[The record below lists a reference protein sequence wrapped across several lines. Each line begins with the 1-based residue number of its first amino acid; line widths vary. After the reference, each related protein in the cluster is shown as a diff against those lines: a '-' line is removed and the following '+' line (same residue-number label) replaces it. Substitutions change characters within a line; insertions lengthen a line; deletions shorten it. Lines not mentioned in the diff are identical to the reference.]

1 MSTMKSAF
9 GSNPYKFGLFGAN
22 CAGGMTLSAAP
33 ERWGADWDQIVD
45 VYRMADAAGIEFI
58 LPIAKWRG
66 LGGKADMWGRS
77 FETFTHS
84 AAAGAITR
92 HIGVFVTAHVPIIM
106 PAFAAKAIT
115 TIDHVTHGR
124 AGLNI
129 VCGWNPDE
137 FDIHGATIDS
147 KRRYEQGLE
156 WFRIYAKMCEGG
168 PPFEWN
174 GEFYK
179 LRGVATDP
187 LPLQRPRPPVMSA
200 GISSAGRDFAA
211 QAADILFT
219 SLPDLAEAPQLI
231 RGVQQAAATQGR
243 STEVYTQTQ
252 IVCRPTRKEAED
264 FYHYFAEEQADEEAL
279 EYFRRQKL
287 GVVEKNSKESAHYA
301 RPHANRF
308 TEGSGKRY
316 AGLFPGMHAV
326 VGAPDDVVEEL
337 ARLKATGIAG
347 SALVF
352 LNYLSE
358 MPLFVQEV
366 LPRMQRVGLRHPMT
380 QRDFAGPI
388 REAS

>member
-1 MSTMKSAF
+1 MQNRF
-9 GSNPYKFGLFGAN
+9 GNNAYKFGLFGAN

-33 ERWGADWDQIVD
+33 ERWRAEWDEIAE
-45 VYRMADAAGIEFI
+45 VYRLADEAGIEFI

-77 FETFTHS
+77 YETFTHS

-92 HIGVFVTAHVPIIM
+92 RIGVFVTAHVPITT
-106 PAFAAKAIT
+106 PAFAAKAIV

-137 FDIHGATIDS
+137 FDIHGAKIDYA
-147 KRRYEQGLE
+147 RRYEHGLE
-156 WFRIYAKMCEGG
+156 WFNIYAKMCEGDA
-168 PPFEWN
+168 PFDWDSA
-174 GEFYK
+174 FFK

-219 SLPDLAEAPQLI
+219 SLPSLEETPQLI
-231 RGVQQAAATQGR
+231 RSVQQAAAQHGR
-243 STEVYTQTQ
+243 ATDVYTQTQ
-252 IVCRPTRKEAED
+252 VVCRPTRKEAED
-264 FYHYFAEEQADEEAL
+264 FYYYFAEELADEEAL
-279 EYFRRQKL
+279 AYFRRQKL
-287 GVVEKNSKESAHYA
+287 TMVGKSAGEYQHYQQEPTKRSA
-301 RPHANRF
+301 EAA
-308 TEGSGKRY
+308 GKPY
-316 AGLFPGMHAV
+316 PGIFPGMLPI
-326 VGAPDDVVEEL
+326 VGNPDDVVEKFKQL
-337 ARLKATGIAG
+337 SATGIAG

-366 LPRMQRVGLRHPMT
+366 LPRMERAGLRHPQTAASTVPAM
-380 QRDFAGPI
+380 AGLG
-388 REAS
+388 R

>member
-1 MSTMKSAF
+1 
-9 GSNPYKFGLFGAN
+9 
-22 CAGGMTLSAAP
+22 
-33 ERWGADWDQIVD
+33 
-45 VYRMADAAGIEFI
+45 VYRLADEAGIEFI

-77 FETFTHS
+77 YETFTHS

-92 HIGVFVTAHVPIIM
+92 RIGVFVTAHVPITT
-106 PAFAAKAIT
+106 PAFAAKAIA

-137 FDIHGATIDS
+137 FDIHGATIDYAG
-147 KRRYEQGLE
+147 RYEQGLE
-156 WFRIYAKMCEGG
+156 WFNIYAKMCA
-168 PPFEWN
+168 
-174 GEFYK
+174 GEAAFDWDSKFYK

-219 SLPDLAEAPQLI
+219 SLPSLEETPQLI
-231 RGVQQAAATQGR
+231 RSVQQAAAQYGR

-252 IVCRPTRKEAED
+252 VVCRPTRKEAED
-264 FYHYFAEEQADEEAL
+264 FYHYFAEELADEEAL
-279 EYFRRQKL
+279 AYFRRQKL
-287 GVVEKNSKESAHYA
+287 TMVGKSAGEYQHYQQEPKKRSA
-301 RPHANRF
+301 EAA
-308 TEGSGKRY
+308 GKPY
-316 AGLFPGMHAV
+316 PGIFPGMLPI
-326 VGAPDDVVEEL
+326 VGNPDDVVEKFKQL
-337 ARLKATGIAG
+337 SATGIAG

-358 MPLFVQEV
+358 MPQFVQEV
-366 LPRMQRVGLRHPMT
+366 LPRMERAGLRHPQT
-380 QRDFAGPI
+380 AAGTVPATAGVG
-388 REAS
+388 R

>member
-1 MSTMKSAF
+1 MRNRF
-9 GSNPYKFGLFGAN
+9 GSNAYKFGLFGAN

-33 ERWGADWDQIVD
+33 ERWRAEWDEITE
-45 VYRMADAAGIEFI
+45 VYRLADEAGIEFI

-77 FETFTHS
+77 YETFTHS

-92 HIGVFVTAHVPIIM
+92 RIGVFVTAHVPITT
-106 PAFAAKAIT
+106 PAFAAKAIA

-137 FDIHGATIDS
+137 FDIHGAKIDYA
-147 KRRYEQGLE
+147 RRYEHGLE
-156 WFRIYAKMCEGG
+156 WFNIFAKMCEGDAA
-168 PPFEWN
+168 FDWD
-174 GEFYK
+174 GEFFK

-219 SLPDLAEAPQLI
+219 SLPSLEETPQLI
-231 RGVQQAAATQGR
+231 RSVQQAAAQYGR
-243 STEVYTQTQ
+243 STDVYTQTQ
-252 IVCRPTRKEAED
+252 VVCRPTRKEAED
-264 FYHYFAEEQADEEAL
+264 FYYYFAEEQADEEAL
-279 EYFRRQKL
+279 AYFRRQKL
-287 GVVEKNSKESAHYA
+287 NTVGKSAGEYQHYQQQPTKRSA
-301 RPHANRF
+301 EAA
-308 TEGSGKRY
+308 GKPY
-316 AGLFPGMHAV
+316 PGIFPGMLPI
-326 VGAPDDVVEEL
+326 VGNPDDVVEKFKQL
-337 ARLKATGIAG
+337 SATGIAG

-358 MPLFVQEV
+358 MPFFVQEV
-366 LPRMQRVGLRHPMT
+366 LPRMERAGLRDPQT
-380 QRDFAGPI
+380 AASKVPAVAGLE
-388 REAS
+388 R

>member
-1 MSTMKSAF
+1 MGGYF
-9 GSNPYKFGLFGAN
+9 GSNPFKFGVFGAN

-33 ERWGADWDQIVD
+33 ERWRAEWDEIAQ
-45 VYRMADAAGIEFI
+45 VYQMADAGGIEFI

-92 HIGVFVTAHVPIIM
+92 RIGVFVTAHVPITT
-106 PAFAAKAIT
+106 PAFAAKAVT
-115 TIDHVTHGR
+115 TIDHVTRGR

-137 FDIHGATIDS
+137 FDIHGVTIDS
-147 KRRYEQGLE
+147 ARRYDHGLE
-156 WFRIYAKMCEGG
+156 WFKIFAKICAGG
-168 PPFEWN
+168 PPFDWD

-179 LRGVATDP
+179 LRGVVTDP
-187 LPLQRPRPPVMSA
+187 LPVQRPRPPIMNA
-200 GISSAGRDFAA
+200 GISSAGRRFAA

-219 SLPDLAEAPQLI
+219 SLPDLAQAPQLI
-231 RGVQQAAATQGR
+231 QGVQQAAARHGR
-243 STEVYTQTQ
+243 NTEVYTQTQ
-252 IVCRPTRKEAED
+252 IVCRPTRKQAED
-264 FYHYFAEEQADEEAL
+264 FYYYFAEEQADEEAL

-287 GVVEKNSKESAHYA
+287 GTVEKDSAEAAHY
-301 RPHANRF
+301 RRQHANRF
-308 TEGSGKRY
+308 TAASGKRY
-316 AGLFPGMHAV
+316 AGLFPGMHPV

-337 ARLKATGIAG
+337 KQFKATGIAG

-358 MPLFVQEV
+358 MPFFIEEV
-366 LPRMQRVGLRHPMT
+366 LPRMERAGLRHPQHQHALT
-380 QRDFAGPI
+380 QPAAAGL
-388 REAS
+388 

>member
-1 MSTMKSAF
+1 MTNFF

-33 ERWGADWDQIVD
+33 ERWRADWDDIVQ
-45 VYRMADAAGIEFI
+45 VYQLADAAGIEFI

-84 AAAGAITR
+84 AAAGAITKR
-92 HIGVFVTAHVPIIM
+92 IGVFVTAHVPITT

-147 KRRYEQGLE
+147 NRRYDQGLE
-156 WFRIYAKMCEGG
+156 WFKIFAKMCEGEE
-168 PPFEWN
+168 PFDWD

-187 LPLQRPRPPVMSA
+187 LPVQRPRPPIMSA
-200 GISSAGRDFAA
+200 GISSAGREFAA

-219 SLPDLAEAPQLI
+219 SLTDLEQAPRLI
-231 RGVQQAAATQGR
+231 AGVQQAAARTAAARTSIPRRRSSAGR
-243 STEVYTQTQ
+243 RARRPRISTITSPRS
-252 IVCRPTRKEAED
+252 RPTRRLSPISAGKSLANISKASPESPGTTSGSTPT
-264 FYHYFAEEQADEEAL
+264 AL
-279 EYFRRQKL
+279 PRRP
-287 GVVEKNSKESAHYA
+287 ESAT
-301 RPHANRF
+301 PDC
-308 TEGSGKRY
+308 S
-316 AGLFPGMHAV
+316 PG
-326 VGAPDDVVEEL
+326 
-337 ARLKATGIAG
+337 
-347 SALVF
+347 
-352 LNYLSE
+352 
-358 MPLFVQEV
+358 
-366 LPRMQRVGLRHPMT
+366 
-380 QRDFAGPI
+380 
-388 REAS
+388 

>member
-1 MSTMKSAF
+1 MRNRF
-9 GSNPYKFGLFGAN
+9 GGNAYKFGLFGAN

-33 ERWGADWDQIVD
+33 ERWRAEWDEIAE
-45 VYRMADAAGIEFI
+45 VYRLADEAGIEFI

-77 FETFTHS
+77 YETFTHS

-92 HIGVFVTAHVPIIM
+92 RIGVFVTAHVPITT
-106 PAFAAKAIT
+106 PAFAAKAIA

-137 FDIHGATIDS
+137 FDIHGAKIDYA
-147 KRRYEQGLE
+147 RRYEQGLE
-156 WFRIYAKMCEGG
+156 WFNIYAKMCEGDAAFDWDG
-168 PPFEWN
+168 A
-174 GEFYK
+174 FYK

-187 LPLQRPRPPVMSA
+187 LPVQRPRPPVMSA

-219 SLPDLAEAPQLI
+219 QIPNNLNEAPQLI
-231 RGVQQAAATQGR
+231 RSVQQAAAQYGR
-243 STEVYTQTQ
+243 STDVYTQTQ
-252 IVCRPTRKEAED
+252 VVCRPTRKEAED
-264 FYHYFAEEQADEEAL
+264 FYYYFAEEQADEEAL
-279 EYFRRQKL
+279 AYFRRKKL
-287 GVVEKNSKESAHYA
+287 DTVGKSASEYPHYQQQPTKHSA
-301 RPHANRF
+301 EAA
-308 TEGSGKRY
+308 GKPY
-316 AGLFPGMHAV
+316 PGIFPGMYPV
-326 VGAPDDVVEEL
+326 VGNPDDVVEK
-337 ARLKATGIAG
+337 LKQLSATGLAG

-366 LPRMQRVGLRHPMT
+366 LPRMERAGLRHPQTAASTVPAM
-380 QRDFAGPI
+380 AGVE
-388 REAS
+388 R